1 MLDEI
6 TVKDIKKKFVKPEFW
21 DFIFDTAYG
30 MTESEALNKAADK
43 PYIET
48 FDNVMNTNVDGLI
61 NYINMHIRHKV
72 PITRKGIN
80 DFILY
85 IMDCLNE
92 NVELTGMKGVRFQ
105 MIVSY
110 LYDLVFESTWR
121 YFR

>member
-21 DFIFDTAYG
+21 DFIFETAYG
-30 MTESEALNKAADK
+30 MTKSEALNKAADK
-43 PYIET
+43 HYIET
-48 FDNVMNTNVDGLI
+48 FNNVMNTNVDGLI
-61 NYINMHIRHKV
+61 IYINMHIRHKV

-85 IMDCLNE
+85 IMDGLNE
-92 NVELTGMKGVRFQ
+92 DVELTGMEGVRFQ

-110 LYDLVFESTWR
+110 LYDMIFESTWQ

>member
-21 DFIFDTAYG
+21 DFIFETAYG

-43 PYIET
+43 PYIEI

-61 NYINMHIRHKV
+61 IYINMHIRHKV

-85 IMDCLNE
+85 IMDDLNE
-92 NVELTGMKGVRFQ
+92 NIELTGMKGVRFQ

-110 LYDLVFESTWR
+110 LYDMIFESTWQ

>member
-21 DFIFDTAYG
+21 DFIFETAYG
-30 MTESEALNKAADK
+30 MTKSEPLNEAAGK
-43 PYIET
+43 YYIET
-48 FDNVMNTNVDGLI
+48 FDNVMNQNVNRLI
-61 NYINMHIRHKV
+61 NYTNMHICHKV

-85 IMDCLNE
+85 IMDGLNE

-110 LYDLVFESTWR
+110 LYDMIFESTWQ

>member
-21 DFIFDTAYG
+21 DFIFETAYG

-72 PITRKGIN
+72 SITRKGIN

>member
-6 TVKDIKKKFVKPEFW
+6 TVKDIKKKFVKTEFW
-21 DFIFDTAYG
+21 DFIFETAYD
-30 MTESEALNKAADK
+30 MTKSEALNEAANK
-43 PYIET
+43 HYIET
-48 FDNVMNTNVDGLI
+48 FDNVMNPNVDGLV

-85 IMDCLNE
+85 IMDGLNE

-110 LYDLVFESTWR
+110 LYDMIFESTWQ